1 MPSRKL
7 IVPLLAL
14 ALAST
19 GCQARREHESR
30 SSVTVKLP
38 PARAATPRPGF
49 SFDALDHKE
58 APSDVG

>member
-7 IVPLLAL
+7 IVPLLGM

-19 GCQARREHESR
+19 GCHPSSEQEAK

-49 SFDALDHKE
+49 SFDALDRKQGS
-58 APSDVG
+58 SDAG

>member
-1 MPSRKL
+1 MPFRKL
-7 IVPLLAL
+7 IVPLLAM

-19 GCQARREHESR
+19 GCHARIEHESR

-49 SFDALDHKE
+49 SFDSLDGKQ
-58 APSDVG
+58 ASSDAG

>member
-7 IVPLLAL
+7 IVPLLAM

-19 GCQARREHESR
+19 GCHRNGAHEAK

-49 SFDALDHKE
+49 SFDALDARRNSNE
-58 APSDVG
+58 AG